1 MAEFKVDLSPK
12 SNSMTLGDLIRMNE
26 YAGRGMPSKRV
37 EPKKPAPIIDKSTPY
52 TPNDMLKSSDDDV
65 GTIFRF
71 NNNQKE

>member
-12 SNSMTLGDLIRMNE
+12 SNVMTLGDLIKMNE
-26 YAGRGMPSKRV
+26 YVGSRPRVSKP
-37 EPKKPAPIIDKSTPY
+37 EPKTPASIIDKSNR
-52 TPNDMLKSSDDDV
+52 PNDMLKSSDDDV